1 MQDDRN
7 TPPRERDTARTDAAT
22 ARSTRRFLSLR
33 RVLLSL
39 LGVLL
44 AVGGLI
50 GVGWWTSRYPAAIN
64 MSSTCAPEAVQPM
77 DMGSMGT
84 MCPPGSISATPA
96 TGIPIASLQAP
107 LAADHTDT
115 FTLTAQSAQLDL
127 GAGVRADAWTFNGT
141 APGPTL
147 RVRQGDLVIVKLIN
161 HLRVGVTIHWHGVAV
176 PNSADGVA
184 GLTQDAVKPG
194 ETYTYRF
201 LAKDPGT
208 YWYHSHQESFAETS
222 RGLYGLLIV
231 EPETPVTHDD
241 VDVGIVLHSWGAIAV
256 NDTVGT
262 LHIPARPG
270 QWVRLRLLNTDNNPY
285 QLTVVGAPFL
295 VAALDGHEINQP
307 APLTATAISIDA
319 AQRYDLRVRM
329 PERGPV
335 ALLVAKDAEQQYHP
349 APAVLVGAGAF
360 DPSLIPTAIGTA
372 FDITAYGQP
381 QSQVITAQS
390 HFDATYTVTVGY
402 SFGFSNGR
410 PGPVFTLNGAVFPQ
424 TPTIVVQPGQVV
436 KLHLVSDAAN
446 GIHPIHLHGHTFTLL
461 AKNGRPLTG
470 SPVYLDTISI
480 RPRETY
486 DVAFV
491 ADNPGLW
498 MFHCH
503 NLYHANHGMDMM
515 IVYPNI
521 ATPYTIG
528 SASGNFP
535 D

>member
-1 MQDDRN
+1 MQYDRN
-7 TPPRERDTARTDAAT
+7 TLPHERDTARTDGAPT
-22 ARSTRRFLSLR
+22 ESTRRFLSVR
-33 RVLLSL
+33 HVLLGL
-39 LGVLL
+39 LGVAL

-64 MSSTCAPEAVQPM
+64 MSSACAPEAMHPM
-77 DMGSMGT
+77 DMGSMGA
-84 MCPPGSISATPA
+84 MCPLGSISATPA

-107 LAADHTDT
+107 LAAAHTDT
-115 FTLTAQSAQLDL
+115 FTLTAQPAQLEF
-127 GAGVRADAWTFNGT
+127 GAGVRADAWTFNGA

-147 RVRQGDLVIVKLIN
+147 RVRQGDLVVVQLIN
-161 HLRVGVTIHWHGVAV
+161 HLSVAVTIHWHGVAV

-184 GLTQDAVKPG
+184 GITQDAVKPG

-231 EPETPVTHDD
+231 EPATPVTHDD
-241 VDVGIVLHSWGAIAV
+241 VDVGIVLHSWGAIAI

-262 LHIPARPG
+262 LRIPAQPG
-270 QWVRLRLLNTDNNPY
+270 QWVRLRLLNTDNYPY

-295 VAALDGHEINQP
+295 VAALDGHELNEP
-307 APLTATAISIDA
+307 TRLTATAISIDA

-335 ALLVAKDAEQQYHP
+335 ALLVAKDGAQQYQP
-349 APAVLVGAGAF
+349 APAARVGAGAL
-360 DPSLIPTAIGTA
+360 DPSVIPSGIGKA
-372 FDITAYGQP
+372 FDMTTYGQP

-402 SFGFSNGR
+402 SVGFSNGR

-424 TPTIVVQPGQVV
+424 TSTIVVQPGQVV
-436 KLHLVSDAAN
+436 KFHLVSDAAS
-446 GIHPIHLHGHTFTLL
+446 GIHPMHLHGHTFTVL
-461 AKNGRPLTG
+461 AKDERPLTG
-470 SPVYLDTISI
+470 SPVYLDTISL
-480 RPRETY
+480 RPHETY

-515 IVYPNI
+515 VVYPNI
-521 ATPYTIG
+521 TTPYTIG

>member
-1 MQDDRN
+1 MQLDRN
-7 TPPRERDTARTDAAT
+7 TLPHERDTARSDGAA
-22 ARSTRRFLSLR
+22 AGSAHGFLRLR
-33 RVLLSL
+33 HVLLGL
-39 LGVLL
+39 LSVLLVAGVLI
-44 AVGGLI
+44 A
-50 GVGWWTSRYPAAIN
+50 VGWWTSRYPAAIN
-64 MSSTCAPEAVQPM
+64 MSSTCAPQAMQSM
-77 DMGSMGT
+77 DMGSMSSMCSPGNSST
-84 MCPPGSISATPA
+84 MPA
-96 TGIPIASLQAP
+96 DGIPIASLQAP
-107 LAADHTDT
+107 LTAAHTAT
-115 FTLTAQSAQLDL
+115 FTLTAQPAQLER
-127 GAGVRADAWTFNGT
+127 GAGVSADAWTFNGI

-147 RVRQGDLVIVKLIN
+147 RVRQGDLVIVKLNN
-161 HLRVGVTIHWHGVAV
+161 HLLVGVTIHWHGVAV

-194 ETYTYRF
+194 EAYTYRF
-201 LAKDPGT
+201 VAKDPGT

-231 EPETPVTHDD
+231 EPAAPVTHDD
-241 VDVGIVLHSWGAIAV
+241 VDVGITLHSWGAIAI
-256 NDTVGT
+256 NETVGT
-262 LHIPARPG
+262 LHIRAQPG
-270 QWVRLRLLNTDNNPY
+270 QWVRLRLANTDNYPY

-295 VAALDGHEINQP
+295 VAALDGHEINGP
-307 APLTATAISIDA
+307 TPLTATAISIDA

-335 ALLVAKDAEQQYHP
+335 ALLIAKDGAQQYQP
-349 APAVLVGAGAF
+349 APAALVGADTL

-372 FDITAYGQP
+372 FDMTAYGQP
-381 QSQVITAQS
+381 QSQAITAQS
-390 HFDATYTVTVGY
+390 HFDATYAVTVGY
-402 SFGFSNGR
+402 SVGFSNGR
-410 PGPVFTLNGAVFPQ
+410 LGPVFTLNGAVFPQ

-446 GIHPIHLHGHTFTLL
+446 GIHPMHLHGHTFTVL
-461 AKNGRPLTG
+461 AKDGRPLTG
-470 SPVYLDTISI
+470 SPIYLDTISI
-480 RPRETY
+480 RPHETY

-515 IVYPNI
+515 VVYPNI
-521 ATPYTIG
+521 TTPYTIG